1 MKWHSSYR
9 CHGADDSSTSEVRSR
24 GAGGVARLISAPL
37 ALGAAVIGVAACGGG
52 SATATQTVAST
63 HRSASAAASQTLTM
77 FIQSPPTSLNP
88 ALSSGQGGQL
98 NEDEAY
104 SSLIE
109 LNSKN
114 HYVPALAKS
123 FRFIGKHNEEFQIV
137 LRKGLHFSDGSSLTA
152 QALKKYTYY
161 AIKTAAIAPA
171 EFPLKKITTPNS
183 QTADFHFSAPV
194 PFVASKFEQG
204 GGGLGSPLSPS
215 EIGSKKVGYETFGAG
230 PYMLDTKSTTTG
242 SVYTYV
248 KNPYYFDKGQQIWNK
263 VVIKVIS
270 DPNSAIEA
278 AGSTANAFTLGAVTE
293 NKAAKAAGLVLTP
306 SAYTFNYGMILL
318 DRTGKVAAPLANL
331 QVRQALN
338 YAVDRSVDAK
348 ALSAEPTEQLVAP
361 GFIGHYSKDVYSYN
375 VAKAKQLLAAAGY
388 PQGFTFTA
396 VVNSSDPTASQTA
409 QILVSDLSKVG
420 VTLKLV
426 STPGQDQF
434 GTAQASKQYAAAI
447 EQLPSNDVTFLALT
461 VLPGGFFNVFDD
473 PAPTNNYQQQY
484 NAAGLKS
491 GAAATAAW
499 GELGREA
506 SEYAWAVPV
515 AVLPTPYYASKNLV
529 VPKSW
534 GPTPDSVYF
543 TRK

>member
-1 MKWHSSYR
+1 MAQRLR

-52 SATATQTVAST
+52 SATAAQTVAST

-278 AGSTANAFTLGAVTE
+278 AGSTANTFTLGAVTE
-293 NKAAKAAGLVLTP
+293 NKAAKAAGLGLTP

-318 DRTGKVAAPLANL
+318 DRTCKVAAPLANL

-348 ALSAEPTEQLVAP
+348 ALSAKPTKHSWLPGSSGTTQRRLLLQRGEGEAAPCRGRISARIHVHGSGEQLRSHRVA
-361 GFIGHYSKDVYSYN
+361 D
-375 VAKAKQLLAAAGY
+375 
-388 PQGFTFTA
+388 
-396 VVNSSDPTASQTA
+396 A

-499 GELGREA
+499 GERGGAARVRLGGPRRGVANPVLRE
-506 SEYAWAVPV
+506 
-515 AVLPTPYYASKNLV
+515 
-529 VPKSW
+529 
-534 GPTPDSVYF
+534 
-543 TRK
+543 